1 MSENKTG
8 LSLTQDDIVQKFNEL
23 FDNLNT
29 KFGLDIKLDT
39 NFSEANTLFENK
51 KDLEKG
57 INESFDKLRVSLRES
72 YLKCIIV
79 LTEKILD
86 PKYILSDDLS
96 YSEKFEIISKLYE
109 SIGSFGIL
117 SELNTKDSNV
127 EDLNEESA
135 IQKLEQPITDDTL
148 IDYIKGVVNYLLIE
162 DLDKDVRIQ
171 GKGNIWRVDIES
183 PDKQYHSFSL
193 TKAQVTKILRHFKK
207 GVI

>member
-109 SIGSFGIL
+109 SIGSL
-117 SELNTKDSNV
+117 DSNV